1 MVVVYGLNCGLL
13 IVRVT
18 IAIISLQRYL
28 RIIELLLKETFLVD
42 QSCQDFLL
50 NVILL
55 RLLLLALAAAML
67 TLLKVLTMM
76 L

>member
-28 RIIELLLKETFLVD
+28 RIIELLLKETFLAD